1 VVQTAFLSKL
11 QRVSPYGDELE
22 KGNTLETSKKAPKER
37 ISDLAALAFTLTFIF
52 PVAGLVTGI
61 MANRQAASPRTYNY
75 AQLSI
80 ILSAIFMIIQ
90 TWAISNY
97 LNSLMQLLLAIKK
110 HVSHMDQTWCGDGSW
125 GGNLTPGG
133 IDCNY

>member
-1 VVQTAFLSKL
+1 M
-11 QRVSPYGDELE
+11 
-22 KGNTLETSKKAPKER
+22 ETSKNAPKER

-61 MANRQAASPRTYNY
+61 MANRQAASPRTYSY

-80 ILSAIFMIIQ
+80 ILSTIFMIIQ
-90 TWAISNY
+90 TLAISNY
-97 LNSLMQLLLAIKK
+97 LNSLMQLLLTINR
-110 HVSHMDQTWCGDGSW
+110 HVSHMDTKWCGDGSW

-133 IDCNY
+133 ACNFDYNW